1 MPQSLSRI
9 DLPLVF
15 STKDRQPW
23 LRSADLRKSLFGYM
37 GATMKQLDCMPVE
50 IGGVEDHVHL
60 LCLFPR
66 TRSVADV
73 IKETKRV
80 STKWL
85 QEQTVELRDFHW
97 QAGYGVFS
105 VSQSNVESVIGYIR
119 DQESH
124 HRKVTFQDEY
134 RAFLRRHAVEFDER
148 YVWD

>member
-9 DLPLVF
+9 YLHFVF

-23 LRSADLRKSLFGYM
+23 LKRADLRKELFGYI
-37 GATMKQLDCMPVE
+37 GATLKKLDCVPVE

-66 TRSVADV
+66 TRSVAEV

-80 STKWL
+80 STNWL
-85 QEQTVELRDFHW
+85 QDQASDLQGFRW

-105 VSQSNVESVIGYIR
+105 VSQSNVPTVIQYIR
-119 DQESH
+119 GQEEH
-124 HRKVTFQDEY
+124 HRKMTFQEEY
-134 RAFLRRHAVEFDER
+134 RAFLKKHAVDFDER